1 LGLAGLRLKCHLQTR
16 GNAFM
21 PETVD
26 RPETYRVLV
35 VEDEPTQ
42 RLELATIL
50 TAEGYGVQVACDGKD
65 GFASACSDPP
75 DLVLTSVEMPAM
87 DGYELCRRI
96 RADCRLHNTRVLLLT
111 SHADLADLIKG
122 LEAGAD
128 NYIAKP
134 YDSAT
139 LLDTVRTLL
148 AGETD
153 HTREES
159 PEVLPVRPGTRVPE
173 IRCTRHQL
181 LSFFLSMYRD
191 SVSRNTEVLRMH
203 EELSHDSA
211 HLTRLVE
218 EQTAELR
225 EEILQRRKAE
235 EESRHRAALLD
246 KAHEAIVLLDVHGCV
261 QFWNRGAQRLY
272 GWTANELL
280 GKTLG
285 GVLHD
290 EHHPAPSD
298 ALRIA
303 LEKGEWAGELV
314 QLTKDGKERTVQ
326 SSWTVVLDDDEI
338 PRGILTINVDVTE
351 RKKLEA
357 KFLRTQRLESI
368 GMLAGGIAHDLN
380 NLVGPI
386 LMAVQV
392 LRDKITGNDEEQM
405 LRLIESGARRSID
418 VVQQVLAFSRGTS
431 GMKVPLQPKHLLRE
445 MHDMAKGSFPP
456 SIDFSLIYPPRLSL
470 VLGDATQL
478 HQVIMNLCVNARDA
492 MPNGG
497 SIVLR
502 AEDVTIDEAYAVM
515 LAEARPG
522 KYVRL
527 SVKDTGVGIPAHLRE
542 KIFDP
547 FFTTKE
553 PGAGT
558 GLGLSTVLSI
568 VRTHEGF
575 IRVESEPGCGT
586 EFQVFLPVA
595 EGSEECTLL
604 GEETP
609 VPCGNGEIVLVV
621 DDEVIVR
628 EVVKSTL
635 EAVGYRV
642 LTAHDGIDA
651 LALFAERGKEITVVV
666 VDLLMPNLD
675 GPSTIKTLR
684 KMNPA
689 VCIIAISGHEDAA
702 KHAAPHLPRSVPLLS
717 KPFTA
722 HALMASIHEMI
733 HAHRAKEVV
742 SGQVAKDSHQGDFAV
757 EPTELSAPSE

>member
-1 LGLAGLRLKCHLQTR
+1 MGATDGGQAAAVIRL
-16 GNAFM
+16 
-21 PETVD
+21 
-26 RPETYRVLV
+26 LV
-35 VEDEPTQ
+35 VEADHAQ
-42 RLELATIL
+42 RRELAAAL
-50 TAEGYGVQVACDGKD
+50 AGEGYSVEVACDGKE
-65 GFASACSDPP
+65 GFASACANPP
-75 DLVLTSVEMPAM
+75 DLVLSGVEMPAM

-96 RADCRLHNTRVLLLT
+96 RGDSRLHSTRVLLLT
-111 SHADLADLIKG
+111 SHADITDLIRG
-122 LEAGAD
+122 LDAGAD

-139 LLDTVRTLL
+139 LLDAVRLL
-148 AGETD
+148 LVQGGD
-153 HTREES
+153 HTQGES
-159 PEVLPVRPGTRVPE
+159 PEVLPVRLGTQVLE
-173 IRCTRHQL
+173 VRCTRHQVL
-181 LSFFLSMYRD
+181 NFFLSMYRD
-191 SVSRNTEVLRMH
+191 GVTRNTEVM
-203 EELSHDSA
+203 
-211 HLTRLVE
+211 RLVE

-225 EEILQRRKAE
+225 GEILQRRKAE

-246 KAHEAIVLLDVHGCV
+246 KAHEAIMLLDVHGCV

-280 GKTLG
+280 GRTLG
-285 GVLHD
+285 GILHD

-314 QLTKDGKERTVQ
+314 QLTKDGIERNIQ
-326 SSWTVVLDDDEI
+326 SSWTVVLDDDGI

-386 LMAVQV
+386 LMAVGI
-392 LRDKITGNDEEQM
+392 LKEKIAGGSEEQM

-445 MHDMAKGSFPP
+445 MHDMARGSFPP
-456 SIDFSLIYPPRLSL
+456 SIDFRLLYPPKLSL
-470 VLGDATQL
+470 VQGDATQL

-502 AEDVTIDEAYAVM
+502 ADDVTIDEAYAVM
-515 LAEARPG
+515 LGEARPG

-527 SVKDTGVGIPAHLRE
+527 SVKDTGVGIPAHLKE

-568 VRTHEGF
+568 VRAHEGF
-575 IRVESEPGCGT
+575 IRMESEPGCGT

-595 EGSEECTLL
+595 EGSEAQALSKAEAPIH
-604 GEETP
+604 G
-609 VPCGNGEIVLVV
+609 GNGEIVLVV

-628 EVVKSTL
+628 EIVKSSL
-635 EAVGYRV
+635 EAVGYQV
-642 LTAHDGIDA
+642 LTANDGIDA
-651 LALFAERGKEITVVV
+651 LALFADRSKEISVVV

-675 GPSTIKTLR
+675 GPATIKTLR

-702 KHAAPHLPRSVPLLS
+702 KHASSHLPHSVPLLR

-722 HALMASIHEMI
+722 HRLMATIHGMI
-733 HAHRAKEVV
+733 QANR
-742 SGQVAKDSHQGDFAV
+742 VAEAGVHED
-757 EPTELSAPSE
+757 LSASAEWPAGDPHAA

>member
-1 LGLAGLRLKCHLQTR
+1 MTAV
-16 GNAFM
+16 M
-21 PETVD
+21 
-26 RPETYRVLV
+26 RVLM
-35 VEDEPTQ
+35 VEADHA
-42 RLELATIL
+42 RRRELAAAL
-50 TAEGYGVQVACDGKD
+50 SGEGYGVEVACDGKE
-65 GFASACSDPP
+65 GFTSACANPP
-75 DLVLTSVEMPAM
+75 DLVLSGIEMPAM

-96 RADCRLHNTRVLLLT
+96 RGDPRLHNTRVLLLI
-111 SHADLADLIKG
+111 SHVDITDLIRG
-122 LEAGAD
+122 LDAGAD

-139 LLDTVRTLL
+139 LLAAVHTLL
-148 AGETD
+148 AVETI
-153 HTREES
+153 HTREE
-159 PEVLPVRPGTRVPE
+159 PTEVLPVRLGTRVLE
-173 IRCTRHQL
+173 IRCTRYQI
-181 LSFFLSMYRD
+181 LSFFLTMYRD
-191 SVSRNTEVLRMH
+191 SVRQNTEVLRMH
-203 EELSHDSA
+203 EELSYDSA

-225 EEILQRRKAE
+225 EEIVQRRKAE

-246 KAHEAIVLLDVHGCV
+246 KAHEAIMLLDVNGCV

-280 GKTLG
+280 GRALG
-285 GVLHD
+285 GILHD

-298 ALRIA
+298 ALRTA

-314 QLTKDGKERTVQ
+314 QLTKDGKERNVQ
-326 SSWTVVLDDDEI
+326 SSWTVVLDDDGI

-386 LMAVQV
+386 LMAVGI
-392 LRDKITGNDEEQM
+392 LREKLTGGNEERM
-405 LRLIESGARRSID
+405 LGLIESGARRSID

-445 MHDMAKGSFPP
+445 MHDMARSSFSP
-456 SIDFSLIYPPRLSL
+456 SIDFSLLYPPKLSL
-470 VLGDATQL
+470 VQGDATQL

-502 AEDVTIDEAYAVM
+502 ADDVTIDEAYAVM
-515 LAEARPG
+515 LGEARPG

-527 SVKDTGVGIPAHLRE
+527 SVKDTGVGIPAHLKE

-568 VRTHEGF
+568 VRAHEGF
-575 IRVESEPGCGT
+575 IRMESEPGCGT

-595 EGSEECTLL
+595 EGLEEHALSKA
-604 GEETP
+604 EAP
-609 VPCGNGEIVLVV
+609 IPCGNGETVLVV

-628 EVVKSTL
+628 EIVKSSL
-635 EAVGYRV
+635 EAVGYQV
-642 LTAHDGIDA
+642 LTANDGIDA
-651 LALFAERGKEITVVV
+651 LALFADRGKEISVVV

-675 GPSTIKTLR
+675 GPATIKTLL

-689 VCIIAISGHEDAA
+689 VCVIAISGHEDAVKQA
-702 KHAAPHLPRSVPLLS
+702 TAHLPRTVPLLR

-722 HALMASIHEMI
+722 HRLLAAIHEMVHTQRVMETGPHEDLSVPVERLAGDP
-733 HAHRAKEVV
+733 HAA
-742 SGQVAKDSHQGDFAV
+742 
-757 EPTELSAPSE
+757 

>member
-1 LGLAGLRLKCHLQTR
+1 VDK
-16 GNAFM
+16 
-21 PETVD
+21 PE
-26 RPETYRVLV
+26 RYRVLV
-35 VEDEPTQ
+35 VEEEPEP
-42 RLELATIL
+42 RLKLAAIL
-50 TAEGYGVQVACDGKD
+50 TDEGYDVQVAGDGED
-65 GFASACSDPP
+65 GLASVYTDPP
-75 DLVLTSVEMPAM
+75 DLVLSGTEMPAM
-87 DGYELCRRI
+87 DGYEMCRRI
-96 RADCRLHNTRVLLLT
+96 RADRRLHNTRIVLLT
-111 SHADLADLIKG
+111 SHSDIADLLKG
-122 LEAGAD
+122 LDAGAD
-128 NYIAKP
+128 DYVARP
-134 YDSAT
+134 YDVT
-139 LLDTVRTLL
+139 VLLSVVRTLL
-148 AGETD
+148 KGKGD
-153 HTREES
+153 RGRSES
-159 PEVLPVRPGTRVPE
+159 PEAIPVRLGAETFEV
-173 IRCTRHQL
+173 RCTRQQVL
-181 LSFFLSMYRD
+181 NFLFSMYRD
-191 SVSRNTEVLRMH
+191 SAARNKEILQPM
-203 EELSHDSA
+203 
-211 HLTRLVE
+211 E
-218 EQTAELR
+218 EQTAGLR
-225 EEILQRRKAE
+225 EEILQKRRTE
-235 EESRHRAALLD
+235 EENRHRAALLD
-246 KAHEAIVLLDVHGCV
+246 KAHEAIMLLDIYGCV

-280 GKTLG
+280 GKTVG

-314 QLTKDGKERTVQ
+314 QLTKEGRERNVQ
-326 SSWTVVLDDDEI
+326 SSWTVVLDDDGS

-392 LRDKITGNDEEQM
+392 LKEKITGNSEEQM
-405 LRLIESGARRSID
+405 LCLIESGARRSID

-431 GMKVPLQPKHLLRE
+431 GMRIPLQPKHLLRE
-445 MHDMAKGSFPP
+445 MHDMARGSFPP
-456 SIDFSLIYPPRLSL
+456 SIDFSLVYPPKLSL

-515 LAEARPG
+515 LPEARPG

-527 SVKDTGVGIPAHLRE
+527 SVKDTGAGIPTHLRE
-542 KIFDP
+542 KIFEP

-575 IRVESEPGCGT
+575 LRIESEPGCGT
-586 EFQVFLPVA
+586 EFQVFLPA
-595 EGSEECTLL
+595 SEGSEGHTPSK
-604 GEETP
+604 EETP
-609 VPCGNGEIVLVV
+609 TPCGNGEIVLVV

-628 EVVKSTL
+628 EIVRSTL

-642 LTAHDGIDA
+642 LTANDGIDA
-651 LALFAERGKEITVVV
+651 LALFADRGKEINVVV

-684 KMNPA
+684 RMNPA

-702 KHAAPHLPRSVPLLS
+702 KRAAPNLPHSVPLLS

-722 HALMASIHEMI
+722 HTLMATIHKMI
-733 HAHRAKEVV
+733 HAHRATEVV
-742 SGQVAKDSHQGDFAV
+742 GGQVAKDSHQGDFAL
-757 EPTELSAPSE
+757 EPKELPTPSD

>member
-1 LGLAGLRLKCHLQTR
+1 MGAIDGFQAT
-16 GNAFM
+16 A
-21 PETVD
+21 VV
-26 RPETYRVLV
+26 RVLV
-35 VEDEPTQ
+35 VEADHTQ
-42 RLELATIL
+42 CMKLAAAL
-50 TAEGYGVQVACDGKD
+50 TGEGYGVEVAYDGKE
-65 GFASACSDPP
+65 GFASACANPP
-75 DLVLTSVEMPAM
+75 DLVLSGIELPAM
-87 DGYELCRRI
+87 DGHELCRRM
-96 RADCRLHNTRVLLLT
+96 RADVRLQNTRVVLLT
-111 SHADLADLIKG
+111 SQSDITDLIRG

-134 YDSAT
+134 YDVAT
-139 LLDTVRTLL
+139 LLDVVRTLL
-148 AGETD
+148 AGGTD
-153 HTREES
+153 HSREEF
-159 PEVLPVRPGTRVPE
+159 PEVLPVRLGAE
-173 IRCTRHQL
+173 IVEVRCTRQQVFN
-181 LSFFLSMYRD
+181 FFLSMYRE
-191 SVSRNTEVLRMH
+191 SVTRNREVP
-203 EELSHDSA
+203 
-211 HLTRLVE
+211 RLVE
-218 EQTAELR
+218 EQTAGLR
-225 EEILQRRKAE
+225 EEVLQRRKAE

-246 KAHEAIVLLDVHGCV
+246 KAHEAIMLLDVNGCV
-261 QFWNRGAQRLY
+261 QFWNMGAQRLY

-280 GKTLG
+280 GTTLG

-303 LEKGEWAGELV
+303 LEKGEWVGELV
-314 QLTKDGKERTVQ
+314 QLTKDGKERNVQ
-326 SSWTVVLDDDEI
+326 SSWTVVLDDDGI
-338 PRGILTINVDVTE
+338 PRGILTINVDITE

-392 LRDKITGNDEEQM
+392 LRDKIRGDNEEQM
-405 LRLIESGARRSID
+405 LHLIESGARRSID

-431 GMKVPLQPKHLLRE
+431 GMKIPLQPKHLLRE

-456 SIDFSLIYPPRLSL
+456 SIDFSLVYPPKLSL

-492 MPNGG
+492 MPDGG

-502 AEDVTIDEAYAVM
+502 AEEVTLDEAYAVM
-515 LAEARPG
+515 LGEARPG
-522 KYVRL
+522 KYVLL
-527 SVKDTGVGIPAHLRE
+527 SVKDSGIGIPAHLKE

-568 VRTHEGF
+568 VRAHEGF
-575 IRVESEPGCGT
+575 LRVESEPGCGT

-595 EGSEECTLL
+595 EGAEEHTLSKA
-604 GEETP
+604 EAPT
-609 VPCGNGEIVLVV
+609 PCGNGEVVLVV

-628 EVVKSTL
+628 EIVKSSL
-635 EAVGYRV
+635 EAVGYHV
-642 LTAHDGIDA
+642 LTANDGIDA
-651 LALFAERGKEITVVV
+651 LALFAERGKEINVVV

-675 GPSTIKTLR
+675 GPATIRTLR

-689 VCIIAISGHEDAA
+689 ACIIAISGHEDAA
-702 KHAAPHLPRSVPLLS
+702 KHATSHLPHSVPLLR

-722 HALMASIHEMI
+722 HRLMATIHEMI
-733 HAHRAKEVV
+733 HAHPAPEIGLHENLSVP
-742 SGQVAKDSHQGDFAV
+742 ADWPAGD
-757 EPTELSAPSE
+757 PHTS